1 MGENWRET
9 GMGMGASCSSAV
21 VGVPS
26 VVLVWVFFGFG
37 ARVGWDGTETGKK
50 KKKSAL
56 GFIRL
61 GQEGETRLQLNS
73 QL

>member
-1 MGENWRET
+1 
-9 GMGMGASCSSAV
+9 MGMGASCSSAV

-50 KKKSAL
+50 KKKN
-56 GFIRL
+56 
-61 GQEGETRLQLNS
+61 QLWVS
-73 QL
+73 YGLARRGKRACS